1 MSAIQILF
9 SFIEIYQFILSTRVA
24 CVYLVSVVHRKEE
37 SPGLVKKVPFKSNNI
52 ANNSAWQAEKEKTGK
67 VSLQDQLNS
76 SPSSAAANPV

>member
-37 SPGLVKKVPFKSNNI
+37 SPGLVNKVPFKSNINI
-52 ANNSAWQAEKEKTGK
+52 NSAWQAEKEKTGK
-67 VSLQDQLNS
+67 VCLQDQLLS
-76 SPSSAAANPV
+76 SSSSAAANPV